1 MDSKNTIAAI
11 ALSSAV
17 IVLYSLF
24 FVPEKSTTDQSLVE
38 KEKIEQGTD
47 APSLEQKETKIEIS
61 RDDALKQSER
71 LQFENDNIEQR
82 TDTPSLDQKETLI
95 EISRKDALIESERVE
110 FENSNVIGTISLK
123 GAAID
128 DLTFKNYNVELE
140 GDEKIILLGPRNIK
154 EGYLIESG
162 FVTSDKNIDI
172 PTSETI
178 WSIKGNKKLT
188 ENSPIKLS
196 WTNDQGI
203 TFEKEI
209 SLDDKY
215 LFSIKQRV
223 INKTNGKYDFYSYG
237 QIIRNE
243 IPDIIDFLILHEGL
257 IATLDDELIEED
269 YDDIQEKKFTKTAQ
283 KGWLGISD
291 KYWITS
297 LIPPQNK
304 EFKTTFDYK
313 DKFRANFIATEP
325 LELGPNNSIEENL
338 QIIVAAKRVDV
349 IDGYAKSLAIDKFD
363 LVIDW
368 GFLYFITKPLF
379 FGIDYFFKLLGN
391 YGLAII
397 AITICIR
404 LVFFPLANFSF
415 RSMAKMKALTPE
427 MVRLKELHKNDKM
440 KLQQE
445 MMALYKKE
453 KVNPM
458 SGCLPILVQIPVFFA
473 LYKVLFVTI
482 EMRHM
487 PFYGWIHDLS
497 ERDPTSIFNLFGLLP
512 YDVPSFLM
520 IGAWP
525 VAMGVSMWVQQKL
538 NPAPT
543 DPMQAKIFMFFP
555 LFLTVILA
563 PFPSGLVIYWTVN
576 NILTMAQQV
585 FIMKRTTVKTVT

>member
-1 MDSKNTIAAI
+1 MDSKNVIAAI

-24 FVPEKSTTDQSLVE
+24 FIPEQTVTNQNLIE
-38 KEKIEQGTD
+38 KKKIEQNSDT
-47 APSLEQKETKIEIS
+47 PSLEQKEKLIVLS
-61 RDDALKQSER
+61 RDEALNQSER
-71 LQFENDNIEQR
+71 VKFENDNI
-82 TDTPSLDQKETLI
+82 
-95 EISRKDALIESERVE
+95 
-110 FENSNVIGTISLK
+110 IGSISLK
-123 GAAID
+123 GASID
-128 DLTFKNYNVELE
+128 DLTFKNYKVNLD
-140 GDEKIILLGPRNIK
+140 DEEKVTLLGPRNIND
-154 EGYLIESG
+154 GYLVESG
-162 FVTSDKNIDI
+162 FVTNDKNIDI
-172 PTSETI
+172 PNSDTVWSVIGNSELTNQ
-178 WSIKGNKKLT
+178 SPVKLA
-188 ENSPIKLS
+188 
-196 WTNDQGI
+196 WTNNQGI
-203 TFEKEI
+203 KFEKEI
-209 SLDDKY
+209 SLDEKY
-215 LFSIKQRV
+215 LFTIKQKV
-223 INKTNGKYDFYSYG
+223 INETSNKYDFYSYG
-237 QIIRNE
+237 QIIRNQ
-243 IPDIIDFLILHEGL
+243 IPDITDFYILHEGL

-269 YDDIQEKKFTKTAQ
+269 YDDIQEKKFTKISQ
-283 KGWLGISD
+283 KGWLGIGD

-297 LIPPQNK
+297 LIPPKNK

-313 DKFRANFIATEP
+313 NKFRVNFIATEP
-325 LELGPNNSIEENL
+325 LLLNQKSSIEEEI

-349 IDGYAKSLAIDKFD
+349 IDGYAETLKIDKFD

-404 LVFFPLANFSF
+404 LAFFPLANFSF
-415 RSMAKMKALTPE
+415 RSMAKMKALQPE
-427 MVRLKELHKNDKM
+427 MVRLKELHKDDKM

-482 EMRHM
+482 EMRQM
-487 PFYGWIHDLS
+487 PFYGWIQDLS

-512 YDVPSFLM
+512 YDVPSFLV

-525 VAMGVSMWVQQKL
+525 VAMGVSMWIQQKL

-543 DPMQAKIFMFFP
+543 DAMQAKIFMFFP

-576 NILTMAQQV
+576 NILTMAQQI
-585 FIMKRTTVKTVT
+585 FIMKRTTVKTAT